1 MKVLLIGTY
10 APKHMHCEKETVDI
24 ANYLTVCIFD
34 KSFYPILQIMSI
46 MGINIGQRVKM
57 FADSRDE
64 ERVQRSEYQTSYASK
79 EARNARKLDDVLE
92 QQLCIE
98 EDIHFITSE

>member
-1 MKVLLIGTY
+1 
-10 APKHMHCEKETVDI
+10 
-24 ANYLTVCIFD
+24 
-34 KSFYPILQIMSI
+34 
-46 MGINIGQRVKM
+46 MGINTGQRVKM

-64 ERVQRSEYQTSYASK
+64 ERVQRSEYQTFYPSK
-79 EARNARKLDDVLE
+79 EARNARKLDDVFE